1 MLSNLDYLYN
11 LKREGIKFDLD
22 VMRGFAEMIG
32 HPENKFKSFH
42 ITGSNG
48 KGSTSEFIYSILRRR
63 YSSGLYTSPH
73 LIKFNERIIVNDE
86 MIPDAYIDAFVD
98 KYRQMIE
105 DLARINRNPT
115 FFEVTTMMAFQYF
128 SDMNAEY
135 ASVEVGL
142 GGRLDATNIVTP
154 LVSVITQV
162 GYEHADKL
170 GCSLTSIA
178 YEKGGIIKN
187 GRPIVLQDQKPEV
200 VKTIRSIAQVR
211 NSRLIMLD
219 PQKIRNLSLSEDGTV
234 FDFEGLNGDYHLE
247 TSLIGEYQALNAATA
262 VLAIEASNVDVN
274 KNEIEEGIKNAR
286 WPGRLEII
294 SRNPLIIIDAAHNP
308 PAVNKMVSTFRKVFT
323 KKPLIVA
330 GILSDKDSYA
340 YFHVI
345 RQISDSIIFTTPEE
359 KERAVDPK
367 KLYDLY
373 GHLFTDARVL
383 PDPIEAIND
392 AISRSDFI
400 LVTGSIYLIGAIKE
414 YLENKG
420 RKLPVSSI
428 NSL

>member
-1 MLSNLDYLYN
+1 MLSNLDYLYG

-22 VMRGFAEMIG
+22 VMRGFADMIG
-32 HPENKFKSFH
+32 HPENRFKSFH

-48 KGSTSEFIYSILRRR
+48 KGSTSEFIYSILRQKF
-63 YSSGLYTSPH
+63 SAGIYTSPH
-73 LIKFNERIIVNDE
+73 LIKFNERIMVNDS
-86 MIPDAYIDAFVD
+86 MIPDDYIDSFIG
-98 KYRQMIE
+98 KYRPMIE
-105 DLARINRNPT
+105 DLAKINRNPT

-128 SDMNAEY
+128 ADMKVDY

-142 GGRLDATNIVTP
+142 GGRLDATNIIMP

-178 YEKGGIIKN
+178 YEKGGIIKE

-200 VKTIRSIAQVR
+200 VKTIKSISQVR
-211 NSRLIMLD
+211 GSPLIMLD
-219 PQKIRNLSLSEDGTV
+219 PQKIRGLNLSEAGTS
-234 FDFEGLNGDYHLE
+234 FDFEGMNGTYHLE
-247 TSLIGEYQALNAATA
+247 TDLIGEYQALNAATA
-262 VLAIEASNVDVN
+262 VLAIEASGIGLE
-274 KNEIEEGIKNAR
+274 KNDIERGIKSAR

-294 SRNPLIIIDAAHNP
+294 SRDPLIIIDAAHNP
-308 PAVNKMVSTFRKVFT
+308 PAVNKMANTFRKVFT

-345 RQISDSIIFTTPEE
+345 RQISDRIIFTTPEE

-373 GHLFTDARVL
+373 GHLFSEARVI
-383 PDPIEAIND
+383 PDPIDAVNEA
-392 AISRSDFI
+392 AKRSDFV
-400 LVTGSIYLIGAIKE
+400 LVTGSIYLIGAVKE
-414 YLENKG
+414 YYEKK
-420 RKLPVSSI
+420 REKVVA
-428 NSL
+428 